1 MTKERATAE
10 MKYQLG
16 KYILQVLLDAEIITT
31 DEAIKVKAELLEK
44 YDPLTRCLEDAKVW
58 QTEL

>member
-16 KYILQVLLDAEIITT
+16 KYILQVYVNGLKFVVGLWNNGFD
-31 DEAIKVKAELLEK
+31 K
-44 YDPLTRCLEDAKVW
+44 
-58 QTEL
+58 